1 MQHIY
6 VVKYHFFGTIKPKKE
21 QMDMPEN
28 NTIDTELYVSIGKQ
42 IKQARLNK
50 NISLDTLSNLING
63 LKTKSTLKRYEDGK
77 SRIDFETLKI
87 ICDQLGLNYLNVIN
101 IAREKLNNDKSEDIQ
116 ELDIKI
122 KFDDYF
128 PLHYCSN
135 LSAGSLEELLDN
147 DPDAIVYVPIKF
159 QLRKNRLHAFK
170 VNGTSMDNVIPDGS
184 IVITEK
190 VDNALDLKDGT
201 IVVAWVD
208 NGATVKRL
216 YAKESSVTLMP
227 DSSDKSHRPIDVNL
241 ETSPIQIIG
250 RVIWHMNPD
259 DIEKLY

>member
-1 MQHIY
+1 
-6 VVKYHFFGTIKPKKE
+6 
-21 QMDMPEN
+21 MPEN
-28 NTIDTELYVSIGKQ
+28 NIIDTELYVSIGKQ
-42 IKQARLNK
+42 IKKARLDK

-77 SRIDFETLKI
+77 SRIDVKTLKI
-87 ICDQLGLNYLNVIN
+87 ICDQLGVDHLQIINNARETLNV
-101 IAREKLNNDKSEDIQ
+101 SEDDAIK
-116 ELDIKI
+116 ELDVKI

-128 PLHYCSN
+128 PLHYCTN

-184 IVITEK
+184 IVIAEK

-201 IVVAWVD
+201 IVVALVD

-259 DIEKLY
+259 DIAKMY

>member
-1 MQHIY
+1 MSKGQIIRKMRKEYDMTLDDLAELLNTTRQTIH
-6 VVKYHFFGTIKPKKE
+6 KY
-21 QMDMPEN
+21 EN
-28 NTIDTELYVSIGKQ
+28 DIITNIPSDKIEILANTFHVSPAYIMGWESD
-42 IKQARLNK
+42 AL
-50 NISLDTLSNLING
+50 
-63 LKTKSTLKRYEDGK
+63 
-77 SRIDFETLKI
+77 
-87 ICDQLGLNYLNVIN
+87 
-101 IAREKLNNDKSEDIQ
+101 Q
-116 ELDIKI
+116 ELDVKI

-128 PLHYCSN
+128 PLHYCTN

-159 QLRKNRLHAFK
+159 QLRKSRLHAFK
-170 VNGTSMDNVIPDGS
+170 ENGTSMDNVIPDGS
-184 IVITEK
+184 IVIAEK

-259 DIEKLY
+259 DIAKMY